1 MNPLQRG
8 SKVATSF
15 LRKTRSLQQLPLMKN
30 ITSISK
36 LLLPNQ
42 SNQIVRQYS
51 MNILMFFF
59 TSSLSQMEDHSTEK
73 FKGLKEQ
80 QDKAI
85 ELLGELLANPNLNNE
100 ALEQTKLILS
110 GYLISKENLISPIT
124 LLIEIEL

>member
-51 MNILMFFF
+51 MYILMYFFNN
-59 TSSLSQMEDHSTEK
+59 SLSQMEDHSTEK
-73 FKGLKEQ
+73 FKGFKEQ
-80 QDKAI
+80 QDKQKAI
-85 ELLGELLANPNLNNE
+85 KVLLQRDMDSGRVFI
-100 ALEQTKLILS
+100 ILS
-110 GYLISKENLISPIT
+110 NYQ
-124 LLIEIEL
+124 

>member
-1 MNPLQRG
+1 MLAGMLNNFIPFLFVAIVMNPLQRG

-51 MNILMFFF
+51 MYILMYFFNN
-59 TSSLSQMEDHSTEK
+59 SLSQMEDSK
-73 FKGLKEQ
+73 NNRKNKKQSKYFYKEIWIVAEFSLFYQ
-80 QDKAI
+80 IIYSIKRR
-85 ELLGELLANPNLNNE
+85 
-100 ALEQTKLILS
+100 
-110 GYLISKENLISPIT
+110 
-124 LLIEIEL
+124 